1 MCWNFEL
8 PDTALSTNC
17 AHLNRQA
24 TVFIPHSP
32 SPPQKSKTHHQL
44 FRERNS
50 EAPLRTM
57 GPTAARL
64 RILPLLLIAAAS
76 LLPSP
81 ASAADAPASSASAS
95 ASAAAYASARDA
107 AARCAATIVSIS
119 PCLPHVAA
127 VAPPLAAS
135 SPPAPTGACCVAFLR
150 AVYPSG
156 GTSGGEGCLCHLLRN
171 PLLLGFPV
179 DAARLGALLP
189 ACAAGSSFA
198 AAATVEAATLFADA
212 CRGERAPTTPQPR
225 RALLPHTRFP
235 QPGRLFGQ
243 APRPLVSTAFP

>member
-1 MCWNFEL
+1 
-8 PDTALSTNC
+8 
-17 AHLNRQA
+17 
-24 TVFIPHSP
+24 
-32 SPPQKSKTHHQL
+32 
-44 FRERNS
+44 
-50 EAPLRTM
+50 M

-64 RILPLLLIAAAS
+64 LVLLLLAAAAAS
-76 LLPSP
+76 VLPSP
-81 ASAADAPASSASAS
+81 SSAADVPAPAATSSASD
-95 ASAAAYASARDA
+95 AAYASARDA

-135 SPPAPTGACCVAFLR
+135 PPAPTDACCVAFLR

-156 GTSGGEGCLCHLLRN
+156 ASGGEGCLCHLLRN

-189 ACAAGSSFA
+189 ACAAGNSF

-212 CRGERAPTTPQPR
+212 CRELKALPELHVTPQ
-225 RALLPHTRFP
+225 
-235 QPGRLFGQ
+235 
-243 APRPLVSTAFP
+243 STAWPEISPAAVPEPVSKPMEAAPPARSLVRSGAKASGSNGIPISALILTAAAAVIT

>member
-1 MCWNFEL
+1 
-8 PDTALSTNC
+8 
-17 AHLNRQA
+17 
-24 TVFIPHSP
+24 
-32 SPPQKSKTHHQL
+32 
-44 FRERNS
+44 
-50 EAPLRTM
+50 M

-64 RILPLLLIAAAS
+64 LLLLAAAAS
-76 LLPSP
+76 FLPAP
-81 ASAADAPASSASAS
+81 ASAADARAPTSSSASD
-95 ASAAAYASARDA
+95 AAYAAARDA

-135 SPPAPTGACCVAFLR
+135 PPAPTDACCVAFLR

-156 GTSGGEGCLCHLLRN
+156 GSGGEGCLCHLLRN

-189 ACAAGSSFA
+189 ACAAGNSF

-212 CRGERAPTTPQPR
+212 CRELKALPELHVTPQ
-225 RALLPHTRFP
+225 
-235 QPGRLFGQ
+235 
-243 APRPLVSTAFP
+243 STAWPEISPAAVPESVSKPMEVAPPARSLVRSGAEASGSSGIPITTLILAAAAAAGAVITWYL

>member
-1 MCWNFEL
+1 
-8 PDTALSTNC
+8 
-17 AHLNRQA
+17 
-24 TVFIPHSP
+24 
-32 SPPQKSKTHHQL
+32 
-44 FRERNS
+44 
-50 EAPLRTM
+50 M

-64 RILPLLLIAAAS
+64 LILLAAAAS
-76 LLPSP
+76 LLPPP
-81 ASAADAPASSASAS
+81 ASAADVPAPAAASD
-95 ASAAAYASARDA
+95 AAYASARDA

-135 SPPAPTGACCVAFLR
+135 PPAPTDAFCVAFLH

-156 GTSGGEGCLCHLLRN
+156 GSGGEGCLCHLLRN

-189 ACAAGSSFA
+189 ACAAGNSF

-212 CRGERAPTTPQPR
+212 CRELKALPELHVTPQ
-225 RALLPHTRFP
+225 
-235 QPGRLFGQ
+235 
-243 APRPLVSTAFP
+243 STAWAAISPAAAVPESVSKPMEAAPPAGSLVRSGTEASGSSGLPITTLILAAAAAAGAVIT

>member
-1 MCWNFEL
+1 
-8 PDTALSTNC
+8 
-17 AHLNRQA
+17 
-24 TVFIPHSP
+24 
-32 SPPQKSKTHHQL
+32 
-44 FRERNS
+44 
-50 EAPLRTM
+50 M

-64 RILPLLLIAAAS
+64 LLLLAASAAAS
-76 LLPSP
+76 LLPAP
-81 ASAADAPASSASAS
+81 ASAADARAPTSASD
-95 ASAAAYASARDA
+95 AAYAAARDA

-135 SPPAPTGACCVAFLR
+135 PPAPTDACCVAFLR

-156 GTSGGEGCLCHLLRN
+156 GSGGEGCLCHLLRN

-189 ACAAGSSFA
+189 ACAAGNSF

-212 CRGERAPTTPQPR
+212 CRELKALPELHVTPQ
-225 RALLPHTRFP
+225 
-235 QPGRLFGQ
+235 
-243 APRPLVSTAFP
+243 STAWPEISPAAVPESVSKPKEVAPPARSLVRSGAEASGSSGIPITTLILAAVAAGAVITWYL

>member
-1 MCWNFEL
+1 
-8 PDTALSTNC
+8 
-17 AHLNRQA
+17 
-24 TVFIPHSP
+24 
-32 SPPQKSKTHHQL
+32 
-44 FRERNS
+44 
-50 EAPLRTM
+50 M

-64 RILPLLLIAAAS
+64 LLLLLAAASAAS
-76 LLPSP
+76 LLPAP
-81 ASAADAPASSASAS
+81 ASAADAHAPASAS
-95 ASAAAYASARDA
+95 DSAAYASARDA

-135 SPPAPTGACCVAFLR
+135 PPAPTDACCVAFLR

-156 GTSGGEGCLCHLLRN
+156 GSGGEGCLCHLLRN

-189 ACAAGSSFA
+189 ACAAGNSF

-212 CRGERAPTTPQPR
+212 CRELKVLPELHVTPQSTSWPEISPAAAVPESVSKPMEAVPPAGSLVR
-225 RALLPHTRFP
+225 SGAEASRSHSISIVALILAGAAAAAAVVT
-235 QPGRLFGQ
+235 
-243 APRPLVSTAFP
+243 

>member
-1 MCWNFEL
+1 
-8 PDTALSTNC
+8 
-17 AHLNRQA
+17 
-24 TVFIPHSP
+24 
-32 SPPQKSKTHHQL
+32 
-44 FRERNS
+44 
-50 EAPLRTM
+50 M

-64 RILPLLLIAAAS
+64 RLLLLLLLLAAASAAS
-76 LLPSP
+76 LLPAP
-81 ASAADAPASSASAS
+81 ASAADAPASSSAS

-156 GTSGGEGCLCHLLRN
+156 GGTSGGEGCLCHLLRN

-212 CRGERAPTTPQPR
+212 CRAAAAPESV
-225 RALLPHTRFP
+225 
-235 QPGRLFGQ
+235 
-243 APRPLVSTAFP
+243 PRPMETVPPAGSFVRSGAEASHFHSIPITALILTAAAAAAAVVT

>member
-1 MCWNFEL
+1 
-8 PDTALSTNC
+8 
-17 AHLNRQA
+17 
-24 TVFIPHSP
+24 
-32 SPPQKSKTHHQL
+32 
-44 FRERNS
+44 
-50 EAPLRTM
+50 M

-64 RILPLLLIAAAS
+64 LLLLAASAAAS
-76 LLPSP
+76 LLPAP
-81 ASAADAPASSASAS
+81 ASAADARAPASAS
-95 ASAAAYASARDA
+95 DAAYAAARDA

-135 SPPAPTGACCVAFLR
+135 PPAPTDACCVAFLR

-156 GTSGGEGCLCHLLRN
+156 GSGGEGCLCHLLRN

-189 ACAAGSSFA
+189 ACAAGNSF

-212 CRGERAPTTPQPR
+212 CRELKALPELHVTPQ
-225 RALLPHTRFP
+225 
-235 QPGRLFGQ
+235 
-243 APRPLVSTAFP
+243 STAWPEISPAAAVPESVSKPKEVAPPARSLVRSGAEASGSSGIPITTLILAAAAAGAVIT